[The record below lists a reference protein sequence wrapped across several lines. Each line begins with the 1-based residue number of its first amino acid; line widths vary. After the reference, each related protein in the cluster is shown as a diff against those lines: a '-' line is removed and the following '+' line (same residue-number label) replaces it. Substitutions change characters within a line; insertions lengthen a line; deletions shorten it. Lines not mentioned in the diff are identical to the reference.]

1 MSGFAEY
8 GFSRAA
14 AAALAF
20 LSLCAAGLRACAAGA
35 PAPSD
40 GAGRPPVQAAFK
52 VIQWNIGHFAHGL
65 AKHTAIAADESAAK
79 SAEYRAMIAELKPDF
94 LGVNEFDPVF
104 DKAGRLAT
112 NEVFASFPTRILG
125 PKIHYQCN
133 AIFTHFP
140 CLRHEI
146 VDFAERRQK
155 TYFIDAVFLF
165 GTNEVHFVQTHL
177 DWARLPDEKKR
188 PREDRRFA
196 QRQIKQLVE
205 HFKDVPYVIVSAD
218 FNVSRRWHFEEFD
231 KAGYTVANTGQ
242 YKFLDNVVVKGFD
255 VKELFSADDQLRLS
269 DHHIVGCVLEMKK

>member
-40 GAGRPPVQAAFK
+40 GAGRRPVQAAFK
-52 VIQWNIGHFAHGL
+52 VVQWNIGHFAHGL

-79 SAEYRAMIAELKPDF
+79 SAEYRAMIDGLKPDF
-94 LGVNEFDPVF
+94 LGVNEFD
-104 DKAGRLAT
+104 
-112 NEVFASFPTRILG
+112 
-125 PKIHYQCN
+125 
-133 AIFTHFP
+133 
-140 CLRHEI
+140 
-146 VDFAERRQK
+146 
-155 TYFIDAVFLF
+155 
-165 GTNEVHFVQTHL
+165 
-177 DWARLPDEKKR
+177 
-188 PREDRRFA
+188 
-196 QRQIKQLVE
+196 LV
-205 HFKDVPYVIVSAD
+205 
-218 FNVSRRWHFEEFD
+218 FD

-242 YKFLDNVVVKGFD
+242 YKFLDNVVIKGFD